1 MALAQDGTG
10 LAVETSN
17 LVVNNQQNTSEV
29 VVKLTALAKEGIS
42 ILDEQLM
49 IQTTIVTK
57 NTQDIANLQKTVNI
71 LVKSI
76 LYTKIKNK
84 AFQNVN
90 DIV

>member
-57 NTQDIANLQKTVNI
+57 NTQDIANVQKTVNI